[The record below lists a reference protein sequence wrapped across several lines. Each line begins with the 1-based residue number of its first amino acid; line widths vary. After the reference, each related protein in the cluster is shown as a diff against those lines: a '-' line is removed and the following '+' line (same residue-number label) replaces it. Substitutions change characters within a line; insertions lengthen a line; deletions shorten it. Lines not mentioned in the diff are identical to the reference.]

1 MLWHFVDGLR
11 VDGEFGNA
19 PYHLLRK
26 GFKRLSRVEEVE
38 ETIEGGETITRLQ
51 ERVYLPSK
59 GVWAVTKRVYS
70 YGLTHGGKWSGLSC
84 FHRHV
89 ADLWLS
95 VQAPEWGLTVVLVD
109 WRRPIQWQ
117 K

>member
-1 MLWHFVDGLR
+1 MLWYFVDGLR
-11 VDGEFGNA
+11 VDGEFGGA

-38 ETIEGGETITRLQ
+38 EEIEGGETVTRLR
-51 ERVYLPSK
+51 ERVYLPLRGSW
-59 GVWAVTKRVYS
+59 VVTKRVYS
-70 YGLTHGGKWSGLSC
+70 YGLTHAGRWSGLSC

-89 ADLWLS
+89 ADHFLS
-95 VQAPEWGLTVVLVD
+95 SQAPGWGLTTVLVD
-109 WRRPIQWQ
+109 WSQPIQWA